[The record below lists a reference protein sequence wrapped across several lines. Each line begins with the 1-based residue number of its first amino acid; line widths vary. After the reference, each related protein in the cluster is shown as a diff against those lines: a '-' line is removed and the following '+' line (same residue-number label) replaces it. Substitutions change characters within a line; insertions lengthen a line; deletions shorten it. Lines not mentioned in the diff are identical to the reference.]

1 MIHDLLVRG
10 VTVFPGSEH
19 FEFVP
24 GINVVVGGN
33 DSGKSH
39 LLKLCYTV
47 AKWSADGGRKSL
59 PEKWAEE
66 QRLRKDLMRV
76 FASRGLAGLTARNR
90 GNAHAHVEAS
100 MEGDGVP
107 EGMGNLVFDF
117 QAGHEEE
124 GLSIQ
129 EMPKRFLNVPVVFL
143 AAREVLTIY
152 PSFVQVGSRF
162 PEFLDGGRKSLPE
175 KWAEEQRLRKD
186 LMRVFASR
194 GLAGLT
200 ARNRGNAHARVEAS
214 MEGDGVPEGMGN
226 LVFDFQAGHEEEGLS
241 IREMPR
247 RFLNVPVVFLAAREV
262 LTIYPSFVQV
272 GSRFPEFLDGGSW
285 DLCRYLDMEAE
296 AEPIST
302 DAGRVVARLEKI
314 IGGKVVK
321 RDGRFFLQRPGQ
333 QPIEMSLV
341 AEGFKRLGTLSY
353 LIRNGSV
360 KKGSVLFWDEPE
372 MNLNASHL
380 PVLVKTLTGLAK
392 TGVQVILS
400 SHSLFLLREL
410 MIQLSEPRN
419 AMVQRKFFGMS
430 VPRGERSGVRVSWGE
445 SLEDVGPIE
454 SLEAEI
460 EQADRYLKLSYES

>member
-1 MIHDLLVRG
+1 MIHDLLVSG
-10 VTVFPGSEH
+10 VTVFPGREH

-47 AKWSADGGRKSL
+47 AKWSA
-59 PEKWAEE
+59 
-66 QRLRKDLMRV
+66 
-76 FASRGLAGLTARNR
+76 
-90 GNAHAHVEAS
+90 
-100 MEGDGVP
+100 
-107 EGMGNLVFDF
+107 
-117 QAGHEEE
+117 
-124 GLSIQ
+124 
-129 EMPKRFLNVPVVFL
+129 
-143 AAREVLTIY
+143 
-152 PSFVQVGSRF
+152 
-162 PEFLDGGRKSLPE
+162 DGGRKSLPE

-296 AEPIST
+296 AEPI
-302 DAGRVVARLEKI
+302 
-314 IGGKVVK
+314 
-321 RDGRFFLQRPGQ
+321 
-333 QPIEMSLV
+333 
-341 AEGFKRLGTLSY
+341 
-353 LIRNGSV
+353 RNGSV

>member
-1 MIHDLLVRG
+1 MIHDLLVSG
-10 VTVFPGSEH
+10 VTVFPGREH

-47 AKWSADGGRKSL
+47 AKWSA
-59 PEKWAEE
+59 
-66 QRLRKDLMRV
+66 
-76 FASRGLAGLTARNR
+76 
-90 GNAHAHVEAS
+90 
-100 MEGDGVP
+100 
-107 EGMGNLVFDF
+107 
-117 QAGHEEE
+117 
-124 GLSIQ
+124 
-129 EMPKRFLNVPVVFL
+129 
-143 AAREVLTIY
+143 
-152 PSFVQVGSRF
+152 
-162 PEFLDGGRKSLPE
+162 DGGRKSLPE

-392 TGVQVILS
+392 TGGQVILS

>member
-162 PEFLDGGRKSLPE
+162 PEFLDGGELGPLP
-175 KWAEEQRLRKD
+175 LPG
-186 LMRVFASR
+186 R
-194 GLAGLT
+194 GCGSGT
-200 ARNRGNAHARVEAS
+200 YQHGRRARGR
-214 MEGDGVPEGMGN
+214 
-226 LVFDFQAGHEEEGLS
+226 QAGEDH
-241 IREMPR
+241 R
-247 RFLNVPVVFLAAREV
+247 RGGGEARRTV
-262 LTIYPSFVQV
+262 L
-272 GSRFPEFLDGGSW
+272 
-285 DLCRYLDMEAE
+285 
-296 AEPIST
+296 
-302 DAGRVVARLEKI
+302 
-314 IGGKVVK
+314 
-321 RDGRFFLQRPGQ
+321 LQRPGQ

-360 KKGSVLFWDEPE
+360 KRGSVLFWDEPE

-430 VPRGERSGVRVSWGE
+430 VPRGDRSGVKVTWGE

>member
-59 PEKWAEE
+59 PEKWAED

-162 PEFLDGGRKSLPE
+162 PEFLDGG
-175 KWAEEQRLRKD
+175 
-186 LMRVFASR
+186 
-194 GLAGLT
+194 
-200 ARNRGNAHARVEAS
+200 
-214 MEGDGVPEGMGN
+214 
-226 LVFDFQAGHEEEGLS
+226 
-241 IREMPR
+241 
-247 RFLNVPVVFLAAREV
+247 
-262 LTIYPSFVQV
+262 
-272 GSRFPEFLDGGSW
+272 SW
-285 DLCRYLDMEAE
+285 DLCRYLDVDAA

-314 IGGKVVK
+314 IGGEVVK

-353 LIRNGSV
+353 LIRNGS
-360 KKGSVLFWDEPE
+360 
-372 MNLNASHL
+372 
-380 PVLVKTLTGLAK
+380 VLVKTLTGLAK

-430 VPRGERSGVRVSWGE
+430 VPRGDRSGVKVTWGE

>member
-47 AKWSADGGRKSL
+47 ARWSADGGKKSL

-76 FASRGLAGLTARNR
+76 FAARGLAGLTAQNR
-90 GNAHAHVEAS
+90 GNAHAHVEAG
-100 MEGDGVP
+100 MEGEGVP

-117 QAGHEEE
+117 RAGQEEE
-124 GLSIQ
+124 GLHIQ
-129 EMPKRFLNVPVVFL
+129 EMPK
-143 AAREVLTIY
+143 
-152 PSFVQVGSRF
+152 
-162 PEFLDGGRKSLPE
+162 
-175 KWAEEQRLRKD
+175 
-186 LMRVFASR
+186 
-194 GLAGLT
+194 
-200 ARNRGNAHARVEAS
+200 
-214 MEGDGVPEGMGN
+214 
-226 LVFDFQAGHEEEGLS
+226 
-241 IREMPR
+241 

-285 DLCRYLDMEAE
+285 DLCRYLDVDAGSV
-296 AEPIST
+296 PIST
-302 DAGRVVARLEKI
+302 DAGREKI
-314 IGGKVVK
+314 IGGGVVK
-321 RDGRFFLQRPGQ
+321 RDGRFFLQRPGLH
-333 QPIEMSLV
+333 PIEMSLV

-360 KKGSVLFWDEPE
+360 RKGSVLFWDEPE

-410 MIQLSEPRN
+410 MIQLSESRN
-419 AMVQRKFFGMS
+419 AMVHRKFFGMI
-430 VPRGERSGVRVSWGE
+430 VPRGDRSGVRVTCGD
-445 SLEDVGPIE
+445 SLEDVGAIE

>member
-1 MIHDLLVRG
+1 MLHWNNMIHDLLVRG

-24 GINVVVGGN
+24 GVNVVVGGN

-39 LLKLCYTV
+39 LLKLCYIV
-47 AKWSADGGRKSL
+47 AKWSADGGKKSL
-59 PEKWAEE
+59 PDKWAEE

-76 FASRGLAGLTARNR
+76 FASRSLAGLTAQNR
-90 GNAHAHVEAS
+90 GNAHAHIEVAL
-100 MEGDGVP
+100 EGESVP

-117 QAGHEEE
+117 QAVHEEE
-124 GLSIQ
+124 GLHIQ

-152 PSFVQVGSRF
+152 PSFVQIGSRF
-162 PEFLDGGRKSLPE
+162 PEFLDG
-175 KWAEEQRLRKD
+175 A
-186 LMRVFASR
+186 
-194 GLAGLT
+194 
-200 ARNRGNAHARVEAS
+200 
-214 MEGDGVPEGMGN
+214 
-226 LVFDFQAGHEEEGLS
+226 
-241 IREMPR
+241 
-247 RFLNVPVVFLAAREV
+247 
-262 LTIYPSFVQV
+262 
-272 GSRFPEFLDGGSW
+272 SW
-285 DLCRYLDMEAE
+285 DLCRYLDMEPGT
-296 AEPIST
+296 EPIST

-314 IGGKVVK
+314 IGGEVAR

-360 KKGSVLFWDEPE
+360 RKGSVLFWDEPE

-410 MIQLSEPRN
+410 MIQLAEPRN
-419 AMVQRKFFGMS
+419 AAVQRRFFGMM
-430 VPRGERSGVRVSWGE
+430 VPRGSRAGVRVTCGA
-445 SLEDVGPIE
+445 SLEDVGAID

-460 EQADRYLKLSYES
+460 AQADRYLKLSYES

>member
-162 PEFLDGGRKSLPE
+162 PEFLDGGC
-175 KWAEEQRLRKD
+175 
-186 LMRVFASR
+186 
-194 GLAGLT
+194 
-200 ARNRGNAHARVEAS
+200 
-214 MEGDGVPEGMGN
+214 
-226 LVFDFQAGHEEEGLS
+226 
-241 IREMPR
+241 
-247 RFLNVPVVFLAAREV
+247 
-262 LTIYPSFVQV
+262 
-272 GSRFPEFLDGGSW
+272 W
-285 DLCRYLDMEAE
+285 DLCR
-296 AEPIST
+296 
-302 DAGRVVARLEKI
+302 
-314 IGGKVVK
+314 
-321 RDGRFFLQRPGQ
+321 
-333 QPIEMSLV
+333 
-341 AEGFKRLGTLSY
+341 
-353 LIRNGSV
+353 
-360 KKGSVLFWDEPE
+360 
-372 MNLNASHL
+372 
-380 PVLVKTLTGLAK
+380 
-392 TGVQVILS
+392 
-400 SHSLFLLREL
+400 
-410 MIQLSEPRN
+410 
-419 AMVQRKFFGMS
+419 
-430 VPRGERSGVRVSWGE
+430 
-445 SLEDVGPIE
+445 
-454 SLEAEI
+454 
-460 EQADRYLKLSYES
+460 

>member
-47 AKWSADGGRKSL
+47 ARWSADGGKKSL

-76 FASRGLAGLTARNR
+76 FAARGLAGLTAQNR
-90 GNAHAHVEAS
+90 GNAHAHVEAG
-100 MEGDGVP
+100 MEGEGVP

-117 QAGHEEE
+117 RAGQEEE
-124 GLSIQ
+124 GLHIQ
-129 EMPKRFLNVPVVFL
+129 EMPK
-143 AAREVLTIY
+143 
-152 PSFVQVGSRF
+152 
-162 PEFLDGGRKSLPE
+162 
-175 KWAEEQRLRKD
+175 
-186 LMRVFASR
+186 
-194 GLAGLT
+194 
-200 ARNRGNAHARVEAS
+200 
-214 MEGDGVPEGMGN
+214 
-226 LVFDFQAGHEEEGLS
+226 
-241 IREMPR
+241 

-285 DLCRYLDMEAE
+285 DLCRYLDVDAGSV
-296 AEPIST
+296 PIST

-314 IGGKVVK
+314 IGGEVVK
-321 RDGRFFLQRPGQ
+321 RDGRFFLQRPGLH
-333 QPIEMSLV
+333 PIEMSLV

-360 KKGSVLFWDEPE
+360 KRGSVLFWDEPE

-419 AMVQRKFFGMS
+419 AMVHRKFFGMI
-430 VPRGERSGVRVSWGE
+430 VPRGDRSGVRMTCGD

>member
-1 MIHDLLVRG
+1 MIHDLLVSG
-10 VTVFPGSEH
+10 VTVFPGREH

-47 AKWSADGGRKSL
+47 AKWSA
-59 PEKWAEE
+59 
-66 QRLRKDLMRV
+66 
-76 FASRGLAGLTARNR
+76 
-90 GNAHAHVEAS
+90 
-100 MEGDGVP
+100 
-107 EGMGNLVFDF
+107 
-117 QAGHEEE
+117 
-124 GLSIQ
+124 
-129 EMPKRFLNVPVVFL
+129 
-143 AAREVLTIY
+143 
-152 PSFVQVGSRF
+152 
-162 PEFLDGGRKSLPE
+162 DGGRKSLPE

-380 PVLVKTLTGLAK
+380 PVLVGENPDGACQDGGAGYFVLPQPVPAAGADDSAFRTPQCHGAEKVFRDERAAGGTFRGK
-392 TGVQVILS
+392 GVLGGI
-400 SHSLFLLREL
+400 
-410 MIQLSEPRN
+410 P
-419 AMVQRKFFGMS
+419 GG
-430 VPRGERSGVRVSWGE
+430 RGAYRVS
-445 SLEDVGPIE
+445 
-454 SLEAEI
+454 
-460 EQADRYLKLSYES
+460 